1 MRVSIQAI
9 KVRTVRTEKNDCAV
23 FAVMTAAGVSYDQAW
38 KALKNVGREK
48 GQATPISL
56 IVGAL
61 RGLGLSP
68 MVYMVAGKA
77 TVSRAVKMHSRGRF
91 ILFTDN
97 HAMGLRDGMLFDVVN
112 THGKKHI
119 EGIIALD
126 GGL

>member
-1 MRVSIQAI
+1 MRVTINSI
-9 KVRTVRTEKNDCAV
+9 KVRTVRSEKNDCAV
-23 FAVMTAAGVSYDQAW
+23 FAIMSAAGVPYAQAHQ
-38 KALKNVGREK
+38 ALKSVGRVK
-48 GQATPISL
+48 GQGTPISL
-56 IVGAL
+56 IIGAL

-68 MVYMVAGKA
+68 MLYMLAGKA
-77 TVSRAVKMHSRGRF
+77 TVARAVKMHHKGRF
-91 ILFTDN
+91 IVFTDN

>member
-1 MRVSIQAI
+1 MRVSIQAV
-9 KVRTVRTEKNDCAV
+9 KVRTVRSEKDDCAV

-48 GQATPISL
+48 GQATPISM

>member
-1 MRVSIQAI
+1 MRVSIQAV
-9 KVRTVRTEKNDCAV
+9 KVRTVRSEKDDCAV

-48 GQATPISL
+48 GQATPISM
-56 IVGAL
+56 IIGAL

>member
-1 MRVSIQAI
+1 MRVSIQAV
-9 KVRTVRTEKNDCAV
+9 KVRTVRSEKDDCAV

-48 GQATPISL
+48 GQATPISM

-91 ILFTDN
+91 IVFTDN

>member
-1 MRVSIQAI
+1 MRVSIQAV
-9 KVRTVRTEKNDCAV
+9 KVRTVRSEKDDCAV

-48 GQATPISL
+48 GQATPISM
-56 IVGAL
+56 IVGSL

-77 TVSRAVKMHSRGRF
+77 TVARAVKMHHKGRF

>member
-1 MRVSIQAI
+1 MRVSIQAV
-9 KVRTVRTEKNDCAV
+9 KVRTVRSEKNDCAV
-23 FAVMTAAGVSYDQAW
+23 FAIMTAAGVSYDQAW
-38 KALKNVGREK
+38 KALKNVGRDK
-48 GQATPISL
+48 GQATPISM
-56 IVGAL
+56 IIGAL
-61 RGLGLSP
+61 RGLGVSP
-68 MVYMVAGKA
+68 MVYMAAGKA

>member
-1 MRVSIQAI
+1 MRVSIQAV

-23 FAVMTAAGVSYDQAW
+23 FAIMTAAGVSYDQAW
-38 KALKNVGREK
+38 KALKNVGRDK
-48 GQATPISL
+48 GQATPISM

-68 MVYMVAGKA
+68 MLYMLAGKA
-77 TVSRAVKMHSRGRF
+77 TVSRAVKMHHKGRF
-91 ILFTDN
+91 IVFTED
-97 HAMGLRDGMLFDVVN
+97 HAMGLRDGMLFDPAA
-112 THGKKHI
+112 THGKRHI

>member
-1 MRVSIQAI
+1 MRVSIQAV
-9 KVRTVRTEKNDCAV
+9 KVRTVRSEKDDCAV

-48 GQATPISL
+48 GQATPISM

-91 ILFTDN
+91 IVFTDN
-97 HAMGLRDGMLFDVVN
+97 HAMGLRDGMLFDPAA
-112 THGKKHI
+112 THGKRHI
-119 EGIIALD
+119 QGIIALD

>member
-1 MRVSIQAI
+1 MRVSIQAV
-9 KVRTVRTEKNDCAV
+9 KVRTVRSEKYDCAV

-48 GQATPISL
+48 GQATPISM

-68 MVYMVAGKA
+68 MLYMLAGKA
-77 TVSRAVKMHSRGRF
+77 TVARAVKMHQKGRF
-91 ILFTDN
+91 IVFTDN